1 MHRLVPI
8 AAWCALSPLNPLTPL
23 PASAAAGTPRA
34 FVGAR
39 IVPIVGADI
48 ERGTLIVTD
57 GRITA
62 VGSVDDV
69 AIPADAERI
78 DVSGKVLMPGLVC
91 THSHVGQ
98 VEGGDDSAPLHPDV
112 RAFDSID
119 VRHPSFQRAQA
130 GGITT
135 ANIMPGSGLLMSGQ
149 TVYVKL
155 KDGGSIDELAIKNA
169 DGSIAGGMKMAN
181 GTNPQGAPPMP
192 ETRAKGTALVREQF
206 LRAQEYRT
214 RRATITD
221 PAKQPPRDLGLEA
234 LVDVLDGKRVVHHHT
249 HRHDD
254 IVTILRLKQ
263 EFGFRVVLH
272 HVSEGWMVAD
282 EIARA
287 AVPCSIITVDSPG
300 GKLEAANL
308 SFETG
313 ATLERAGV
321 LVGYHTD
328 DPITDSRLFLRSAA
342 IGVRGGMT
350 RKGAL
355 FALTMA
361 GAVMLDLDRRV
372 GSLEPGKDADFIVLS
387 GDPLSVYTHVE
398 QTWIEG
404 AKVFDRTDP
413 VDLRFAQG
421 GEGAGDR
428 EQLDACCLKPGG
440 EQ

>member
-1 MHRLVPI
+1 MNRLSSI
-8 AAWCALSPLNPLTPL
+8 AAVCLLAPL
-23 PASAAAGTPRA
+23 ASAGSTRA

-39 IVPIVGADI
+39 IIPIVGADI
-48 ERGTLIVTD
+48 ERGTLVITD
-57 GRITA
+57 GKISA

-78 DVSGKVLMPGLVC
+78 DVTGKVLMPGLVC

-119 VRHPSFQRAQA
+119 VRHPSIQRAQA

-155 KDGGSIDELAIKNA
+155 KDGASIDDLAIRNA
-169 DGSIAGGMKMAN
+169 DGSVAGGMKMAN
-181 GTNPQGAPPMP
+181 GTNPQGSPPMP

-206 LRAQEYRT
+206 LRAQEYRA
-214 RRATITD
+214 RRAAITD
-221 PAKQPPRDLGLEA
+221 PAKQPPRDLGLDA
-234 LVDVLDGKRVVHHHT
+234 LVEVLEGKRVVHHHT

-254 IVTILRLKQ
+254 ILTILRLKQ

-272 HVSEGWMVAD
+272 HVSEGWLVAD

-313 ATLERAGV
+313 AVLERAGV
-321 LVGYHTD
+321 LVAYHTD
-328 DPITDSRLFLRSAA
+328 DPITDSRLFLRSAG
-342 IGVRGGMT
+342 IGVRAGMT
-350 RKGAL
+350 RKNAL

-361 GAVMLDLDRRV
+361 GAIMLDLDRRI
-372 GSLEPGKDADFIVLS
+372 GSLEAGKDADFIVLS

-398 QTWIEG
+398 QTWIDG
-404 AKVFDRTDP
+404 GRVFDRADP
-413 VDLRFAQG
+413 KDLRFAQG

-440 EQ
+440 DS

>member
-1 MHRLVPI
+1 MNRLSSI
-8 AAWCALSPLNPLTPL
+8 AAVCLLAPL
-23 PASAAAGTPRA
+23 ASAGSTRA

-39 IVPIVGADI
+39 IIPIVGADI
-48 ERGTLIVTD
+48 ERGTLVITD
-57 GRITA
+57 GKISA

-69 AIPADAERI
+69 VIPADAERI
-78 DVSGKVLMPGLVC
+78 DVTGKVLMPGLVC

-119 VRHPSFQRAQA
+119 VRHPSIQRAQA

-155 KDGGSIDELAIKNA
+155 KDGASIDDLAIRNA

-181 GTNPQGAPPMP
+181 GTNPQGSPPMP

-206 LRAQEYRT
+206 LRAQEYRA
-214 RRATITD
+214 RRAAITD
-221 PAKQPPRDLGLEA
+221 PAKQPPRDLGLDA
-234 LVDVLDGKRVVHHHT
+234 LVEVLEGKRVVHHHT

-254 IVTILRLKQ
+254 ILTILRLKQ

-272 HVSEGWMVAD
+272 HVSEGWLVAD

-313 ATLERAGV
+313 AVLERAGV
-321 LVGYHTD
+321 LVAYHTD
-328 DPITDSRLFLRSAA
+328 DPITDSRLFLRSAG
-342 IGVRGGMT
+342 IGVRAGMT
-350 RKGAL
+350 RKNAL

-361 GAVMLDLDRRV
+361 GAIMLDLDRRI
-372 GSLEPGKDADFIVLS
+372 GSLEAGKDADFIVLS

-398 QTWIEG
+398 QTWIDG
-404 AKVFDRTDP
+404 GRVFDRADP
-413 VDLRFAQG
+413 KDLRFAQG

-440 EQ
+440 DS

>member
-1 MHRLVPI
+1 MNRLSSI
-8 AAWCALSPLNPLTPL
+8 AAVCLLAPL
-23 PASAAAGTPRA
+23 ASAGSTRA

-39 IVPIVGADI
+39 IIPIVGADI
-48 ERGTLIVTD
+48 ERGTLVITD
-57 GRITA
+57 GKISA

-69 AIPADAERI
+69 VIPADAERI
-78 DVSGKVLMPGLVC
+78 DVTGKVLMPGLVC

-119 VRHPSFQRAQA
+119 VRHPSIQRAQA

-155 KDGGSIDELAIKNA
+155 KDGASIDDLAIRNA
-169 DGSIAGGMKMAN
+169 DGSVAGGMKFAN
-181 GTNPQGAPPMP
+181 GTNPQGSPPMP

-206 LRAQEYRT
+206 LRAQEYRA
-214 RRATITD
+214 RRVAITD
-221 PAKQPPRDLGLEA
+221 PAKQPPRDLGLDA
-234 LVDVLDGKRVVHHHT
+234 LVEVLEGKRVVHHHT

-254 IVTILRLKQ
+254 ILTILRLKQ

-272 HVSEGWMVAD
+272 HVSEGWLVAD

-313 ATLERAGV
+313 AVLERAGV
-321 LVGYHTD
+321 LVAYHTD
-328 DPITDSRLFLRSAA
+328 DPITDSRLFLRSAG
-342 IGVRGGMT
+342 IGVRAGMT
-350 RKGAL
+350 RKNAL

-361 GAVMLDLDRRV
+361 GAIMLDLDRRI
-372 GSLEPGKDADFIVLS
+372 GSLEAGKDADFIVLS

-398 QTWIEG
+398 QTWIDG
-404 AKVFDRTDP
+404 GRVFDRADP
-413 VDLRFAQG
+413 KDLRFAQG

-428 EQLDACCLKPGG
+428 DQLDACCLKPGG
-440 EQ
+440 DS

>member
-1 MHRLVPI
+1 MNRLSSI
-8 AAWCALSPLNPLTPL
+8 AAVCLLAPL
-23 PASAAAGTPRA
+23 ASAGSTRA

-39 IVPIVGADI
+39 IIPIVGADI
-48 ERGTLIVTD
+48 ERGTLVITD
-57 GRITA
+57 GKISA

-69 AIPADAERI
+69 VIPADAERI
-78 DVSGKVLMPGLVC
+78 DVTGKVLMPGLVC

-119 VRHPSFQRAQA
+119 VRHPSIQRAQA

-155 KDGGSIDELAIKNA
+155 KDGASIDDLAIRNA

-181 GTNPQGAPPMP
+181 GTNPQGSPPMP

-206 LRAQEYRT
+206 LRAQEYRA
-214 RRATITD
+214 RRAAITD
-221 PAKQPPRDLGLEA
+221 PAKQPPRDLGLDA
-234 LVDVLDGKRVVHHHT
+234 LVEVLEGKRVVHHHT

-254 IVTILRLKQ
+254 ILTILRLKQ

-272 HVSEGWMVAD
+272 HVSEGWLVAD

-313 ATLERAGV
+313 AVLERAGV
-321 LVGYHTD
+321 LVAYHTD
-328 DPITDSRLFLRSAA
+328 DPITDSRLFLRSAG
-342 IGVRGGMT
+342 IGVRAGMT
-350 RKGAL
+350 RKNAL

-361 GAVMLDLDRRV
+361 GAIMLDLDRRI
-372 GSLEPGKDADFIVLS
+372 GSLEAGKDADFIVLS
-387 GDPLSVYTHVE
+387 GDPLSVYTHIE
-398 QTWIEG
+398 QTWIDG
-404 AKVFDRTDP
+404 GRVFDRADP
-413 VDLRFAQG
+413 KDLRFAQG

-440 EQ
+440 DS

>member
-1 MHRLVPI
+1 MNRLSSI
-8 AAWCALSPLNPLTPL
+8 AAVCLLAPL
-23 PASAAAGTPRA
+23 ASAGSTRA

-39 IVPIVGADI
+39 IIPIVGADI
-48 ERGTLIVTD
+48 ERGTLVITD
-57 GRITA
+57 GKISA

-78 DVSGKVLMPGLVC
+78 DVTGKVLMPGLVC

-119 VRHPSFQRAQA
+119 VRHPSIQRAQA

-155 KDGGSIDELAIKNA
+155 KDGASIDDLAIRNA

-181 GTNPQGAPPMP
+181 GTNPQGSPPMP

-206 LRAQEYRT
+206 LRAQEYRA
-214 RRATITD
+214 RRAAITD
-221 PAKQPPRDLGLEA
+221 PAKQPPRDLGLDA
-234 LVDVLDGKRVVHHHT
+234 LVEVLEGKRVVHHHT

-254 IVTILRLKQ
+254 ILTILRLKQ

-272 HVSEGWMVAD
+272 HVSEGWLVAD

-313 ATLERAGV
+313 AVLERAGV
-321 LVGYHTD
+321 LVAYHTD
-328 DPITDSRLFLRSAA
+328 DPITDSRLFLRSAG
-342 IGVRGGMT
+342 IGVRAGMT
-350 RKGAL
+350 RMNAL

-361 GAVMLDLDRRV
+361 GAIMLDLDRRI
-372 GSLEPGKDADFIVLS
+372 GSLEAGKDADFIVLS

-398 QTWIEG
+398 QTWIDG
-404 AKVFDRTDP
+404 GRVFDRADP
-413 VDLRFAQG
+413 KDLRFAQG

-440 EQ
+440 DS

>member
-1 MHRLVPI
+1 MNRLSSI
-8 AAWCALSPLNPLTPL
+8 AAVCLLAPL
-23 PASAAAGTPRA
+23 ASAGSTRA

-39 IVPIVGADI
+39 IIPIVGADI
-48 ERGTLIVTD
+48 ERGTLVITD
-57 GRITA
+57 GKISA

-69 AIPADAERI
+69 VIPADAERI
-78 DVSGKVLMPGLVC
+78 DVTGKVLMPGLVC

-119 VRHPSFQRAQA
+119 VRHPSIQRAQA

-155 KDGGSIDELAIKNA
+155 KDGASIDDLAIRNA
-169 DGSIAGGMKMAN
+169 DGSVAGGMKMAN
-181 GTNPQGAPPMP
+181 GTNPQGSPPMP

-206 LRAQEYRT
+206 LRAQEYRA
-214 RRATITD
+214 RRVAITD
-221 PAKQPPRDLGLEA
+221 PAKQPPRDLGLDA
-234 LVDVLDGKRVVHHHT
+234 LVEVLEGKRVVHHHT

-254 IVTILRLKQ
+254 ILTILRLKQ

-272 HVSEGWMVAD
+272 HVSEGWLVAD

-313 ATLERAGV
+313 AVLERAGV
-321 LVGYHTD
+321 LVAYHTD
-328 DPITDSRLFLRSAA
+328 DPITDSRLFLRSAG
-342 IGVRGGMT
+342 IGVRAGMT
-350 RKGAL
+350 RMNAL

-361 GAVMLDLDRRV
+361 GAIMLDLDRRI
-372 GSLEPGKDADFIVLS
+372 GSLEAGKDADFIVLS

-398 QTWIEG
+398 QTWIDG
-404 AKVFDRTDP
+404 GRVFDRADP
-413 VDLRFAQG
+413 KDLRFAQG

-440 EQ
+440 DS

>member
-1 MHRLVPI
+1 MNRLSSI
-8 AAWCALSPLNPLTPL
+8 AAVCLLAPL
-23 PASAAAGTPRA
+23 ASAGSTRA

-39 IVPIVGADI
+39 IIPIVGADI
-48 ERGTLIVTD
+48 ERGTLVITD
-57 GRITA
+57 GKISA

-69 AIPADAERI
+69 VIPADAERI
-78 DVSGKVLMPGLVC
+78 DVTGKVLMPGLVC

-119 VRHPSFQRAQA
+119 VRHPSIQRAQA

-155 KDGGSIDELAIKNA
+155 KDGASIDDLAIRNA
-169 DGSIAGGMKMAN
+169 DGSVAGGMKMAN
-181 GTNPQGAPPMP
+181 GTNPQGSPPMP

-206 LRAQEYRT
+206 LRAQEYRA
-214 RRATITD
+214 RRAAITD
-221 PAKQPPRDLGLEA
+221 PAKQPPRDLGLDA
-234 LVDVLDGKRVVHHHT
+234 LVEVLEGKRVVHHHT

-254 IVTILRLKQ
+254 ILTILRLKQ

-272 HVSEGWMVAD
+272 HVSEGWLVAD

-313 ATLERAGV
+313 AVLERAGV
-321 LVGYHTD
+321 LVAYHTD
-328 DPITDSRLFLRSAA
+328 DPITDSRLFLRSAG
-342 IGVRGGMT
+342 IGVRAGMT
-350 RKGAL
+350 RKNAL

-361 GAVMLDLDRRV
+361 GAIMLDLDRRI
-372 GSLEPGKDADFIVLS
+372 GSLEAGKDADFIVLS

-398 QTWIEG
+398 QTWIDG
-404 AKVFDRTDP
+404 GRVFDRADP
-413 VDLRFAQG
+413 KDLRFAQG

-440 EQ
+440 DS

>member
-1 MHRLVPI
+1 MHRLAFT
-8 AAWCALSPLNPLTPL
+8 AALCALAPLAN
-23 PASAAAGTPRA
+23 AAPPRA

-39 IVPIVGADI
+39 IIPIVGAEI

-57 GRITA
+57 GKITA
-62 VGSVDDV
+62 IGNEADV

-78 DVSGKVLMPGLVC
+78 DVRGKVLMPGLVC
-91 THSHVGQ
+91 SHSHVGQ

-119 VRHPSFQRAQA
+119 VRHPSIQRAQA

-155 KDGGSIDELAIKNA
+155 KDGRSIDELAIKNA

-181 GTNPQGAPPMP
+181 GTNPQGEPPMP

-206 LRAQEYRT
+206 LRAQEYRK

-221 PAKQPPRDLGLEA
+221 PAKVPPRDLGLEA

-272 HVSEGWMVAD
+272 HVSEGWLVAD

-313 ATLERAGV
+313 AVLERAGV

-328 DPITDSRLFLRSAA
+328 DPITDSRLFLRSGA
-342 IGVRGGMT
+342 IGVRAGMT

-361 GAVMLDLDRRV
+361 GAVMLDLDRRI
-372 GSLEPGKDADFIVLS
+372 GSLELGKDADLIVLS

-398 QTWIEG
+398 QTWVEG
-404 AKVFDRTDP
+404 SKVFDRADP
-413 VDLRFAQG
+413 RDLLFAQG
-421 GEGAGDR
+421 GDGAGDQ